1 MRSVGTRLINAQ
13 KLVTAITNAF
23 ENWAT
28 EDIDDAHWDDQFQD
42 MSRWDWSGENRRDG
56 SNETRRKNGE
66 IVDSPRDIYDL
77 GNLYRSKQYSLVK
90 RINGIE
96 AKWSWNATNSSG
108 QEYAY
113 YVHEGTTKTDA
124 RPFTDD
130 ISIPSSFKQKAPGM
144 ALIRQM
150 QASLSLLNAN

>member
-1 MRSVGTRLINAQ
+1 MRAVGTRLINAQ
-13 KLVTAITNAF
+13 KLVNAIANAF

-28 EDIDDAHWDDQFQD
+28 EDIDDAHWDDQFRD
-42 MSRWDWSGENRRDG
+42 MDRWDWSG
-56 SNETRRKNGE
+56 ETRRKNGE

-90 RINGIE
+90 TVNGIE
-96 AKWSWNATNSSG
+96 AKWSWNATNNSG

-113 YVHEGTTKTDA
+113 YVHEGTAKTDA

-130 ISIPSSFKQKAPGM
+130 ISIPSSFKRKAPGR
-144 ALIRQM
+144 ALIDQM
-150 QASLSLLNAN
+150 QASLDLLNAN